1 MEQVKIQYQT
11 EQGWWITAQTTFN
24 ESQNIL
30 AVVRSVK
37 VSYPDK
43 RIRAVDMNERVV
55 DIFN

>member
-11 EQGWWITAQTTFN
+11 EQGWWITVQTTFN

-30 AVVRSVK
+30 TVVRSVK
-37 VSYPDK
+37 TSYPDK
-43 RIRAVDMNERVV
+43 RIRAVDMNDRVV